1 MKSSIIIGTI
11 GLFIVGGAIGVGA
24 SNLKLDD
31 DNKTH
36 ETASISEIQN
46 NTVNSDVNRQESN
59 TATVNETSDLISREE
74 AIQIAEKSVNGKAY
88 SFEMDEDDGQIEYE
102 IELKTDRGE
111 VEIEMN
117 GRNGEIIEI
126 DYDEDDFDDND
137 D

>member
-1 MKSSIIIGTI
+1 MKKSLIIGTI

-31 DNKTH
+31 DNH
-36 ETASISEIQN
+36 ESASISEIQN
-46 NTVNSDVNRQESN
+46 NTVNADVNRQESN
-59 TATVNETSDLISREE
+59 ATTVSKTSDLISREE

-126 DYDEDDFDDND
+126 DYDDDDFDDND

>member
-1 MKSSIIIGTI
+1 MKKSLIIGTI

-31 DNKTH
+31 DNH
-36 ETASISEIQN
+36 ESTSISETQN
-46 NTVNSDVNRQESN
+46 NTVNPDVNKQEIN
-59 TATVNETSDLISREE
+59 VTTVNKTNELISREE
-74 AIQIAEKSVNGKAY
+74 AIQIAEKSVSGKAH
-88 SFEMDEDDGQIEYE
+88 SFEIDADDDQIEYE
-102 IELKTDRGE
+102 IELKTDHGE

-126 DYDEDDFDDND
+126 DNDDLDDND

>member
-1 MKSSIIIGTI
+1 MKRSIIIGTI

-31 DNKTH
+31 DNKAH
-36 ETASISEIQN
+36 ESTSITEIGN
-46 NTVNSDVNRQESN
+46 NTVNADVYRQESN
-59 TATVNETSDLISREE
+59 ATTVNKTSELISREE
-74 AIQIAEKSVNGKAY
+74 AIQIAEKAVNGKAY
-88 SFEMDEDDGQIEYE
+88 SFEKDEDDSQIEYE

-117 GRNGEIIEI
+117 GRNGKIIEI
-126 DYDEDDFDDND
+126 DYDDDDDDLD